1 MKHLVLIATIWTA
14 LIVALA
20 TAESKALAQSKAIM
34 DAGRPTS
41 EPEGFTGPTTAT
53 LSAVDE
59 AKIRAAGIR
68 KLESRRLVLYTDLP
82 SSPEIDELPQ
92 VFDRAFD
99 AWCRYFGIDAARH
112 ANWRMRASLVDV
124 PSRFESAGLIPAD
137 LPKFLNGYTRGME
150 CWVNNQTSPY
160 YRRHLL
166 LHEGVHGFM
175 FSMFGTHAP
184 PWYMEGMAEM
194 LATHR
199 WQSGQLEL
207 PYFPRA
213 REEVPKL
220 GRIDIVQTDFANR
233 HAKQLV
239 DILAYDSPAYAKV
252 EPYGWSWAAV
262 AFLDNHPR
270 YRERFRRLVS
280 LLKKPNDFNDD
291 FWAAFGDDV
300 PRLREEW
307 QVFVADIDYGYD
319 FDRTAIDFT
328 PGKPAKLGATK
339 VSIKADQ
346 GWQNTGVLLE
356 AGKSYKLQ
364 ASGRYQV
371 ANQPVPWISEPGGV
385 SIHYIHGK
393 PLGILLAAVRPEQ
406 STNRISAFLK
416 PTVVSLGTTITPQE
430 SGTLYLKI
438 NDSAGELADN
448 SGQVDVKITGD

>member
-20 TAESKALAQSKAIM
+20 TAESKALAQSKAIV

-53 LSAVDE
+53 LRAVDE
-59 AKIRAAGIR
+59 GQIRAAGIR

-112 ANWRMRASLVDV
+112 ANWRMRASLIDV

-199 WQSGQLEL
+199 WQNGRLEL
-207 PYFPRA
+207 PYFPHA

-280 LLKKPNDFNDD
+280 LLKNAESISTTISGTPLATTCRDCAKNGKSSWPISITATISIARPLISHPAKRRNRGQQKSRSKPTKAGKTPACLWKPVKATNCKPPAVIKWPINRSPGSASP
-291 FWAAFGDDV
+291 AAFQFITSTVNRLASCWPPCDRNN
-300 PRLREEW
+300 PR
-307 QVFVADIDYGYD
+307 VA
-319 FDRTAIDFT
+319 
-328 PGKPAKLGATK
+328 PA
-339 VSIKADQ
+339 
-346 GWQNTGVLLE
+346 
-356 AGKSYKLQ
+356 
-364 ASGRYQV
+364 R
-371 ANQPVPWISEPGGV
+371 
-385 SIHYIHGK
+385 
-393 PLGILLAAVRPEQ
+393 
-406 STNRISAFLK
+406 F
-416 PTVVSLGTTITPQE
+416 
-430 SGTLYLKI
+430 
-438 NDSAGELADN
+438 
-448 SGQVDVKITGD
+448 